1 MLDNISE
8 RNKGVIFIIISSFC
22 FAMMNVLVRMSG
34 DLPTIQKAFFR
45 NFIAFFIALII
56 LLRDGGKVEISGRSW
71 IDLILRST
79 AGTLGIF
86 CNFYAIDHMMVSDAS
101 MLNKLSPFFV
111 ILFSY
116 VILRE
121 KLKPF
126 QALCVI
132 TAFFGALFVIK
143 PGVTGMPFVP
153 ALIGTCGGM
162 FAGLAYTFVRKLGT
176 NGVKGPFIVFF
187 FSGFSCLVSLP
198 YLVLNYQPMSLNQIF
213 ILILTGVAASGG
225 QFFITAAYSHAPASE
240 ISIYDYSQI
249 IFATILSFLLLGQLS
264 DIYSFIGYA
273 IICLASV
280 LMFMYNNGK
289 LNLEKEK

>member
-1 MLDNISE
+1 MFNRISE

-45 NFIAFFIALII
+45 NFIAFFIAAVI
-56 LLRDGGKVEISGRSW
+56 LFKDRGDIKIPKKAW
-71 IDLILRST
+71 PDLILRST

-116 VILRE
+116 VLLSE

-132 TAFFGALFVIK
+132 TAFIGALFVIK
-143 PGVTGMPFVP
+143 PGVTGMPLVP
-153 ALIGTCGGM
+153 ALVGTGGGM
-162 FAGLAYTFVRKLGT
+162 FAGLAYTYVRRLGI

-198 YLVLNYQPMSLNQIF
+198 YLIMNYVPMTSHQIF
-213 ILILTGVAASGG
+213 ILLLTGVAASGG

-249 IFATILSFLLLGQLS
+249 IFATILSYVLLGQLS

-280 LMFMYNNGK
+280 LMFLYNNGK
-289 LNLEKEK
+289 LGKQN

>member
-1 MLDNISE
+1 MLNQISE
-8 RNKGVIFIIISSFC
+8 KNKGVIFIIISSFS
-22 FAMMNVLVRMSG
+22 FAMMNVLVRLSG

-45 NFIAFFIALII
+45 NFIAFFIAMII
-56 LLRDGGKVEISGRSW
+56 LLKDGEKVEIKGRSW

-101 MLNKLSPFFV
+101 ILNKLSPFFV

-116 VILRE
+116 VILNER
-121 KLKPF
+121 LKPF
-126 QALCVI
+126 QAVCVI
-132 TAFFGALFVIK
+132 MAFTGALFVIK
-143 PGVTGMPFVP
+143 PGVTGMPLIP
-153 ALIGTCGGM
+153 ALIGTSGGM
-162 FAGLAYTFVRKLGT
+162 FAGLAYTYVRKLGL

-198 YLVLNYQPMSLNQIF
+198 YLILNYVPMSLSQIG

-249 IFATILSFLLLGQLS
+249 IFATILSYVLLGQLS
-264 DIYSFIGYA
+264 DFYSFIGYA
-273 IICLASV
+273 IITAAS
-280 LMFMYNNGK
+280 LIMFLYNNGRLGK
-289 LNLEKEK
+289 KT